1 MKRALH
7 VVLLTLVLLSTIEA
21 SAAAQKQIKT
31 PQKKPAAVRVYKA
44 VPGPAIAAS
53 PRRTPERSRMG
64 VKSQSDGQLV
74 AAPGP
79 VSAGPP
85 REGSMPRAGSPQL
98 DLRFLPQAPLIRQE
112 RPEREVPVI
121 IPVTVAGKVV
131 LPNPNNT
138 TAPVLS
144 APSPSPSVNFPG
156 LDFATWGSGHPPDP
170 VGDVG
175 PNHYIQAV
183 NASAGIYS
191 KSGGTL
197 LAAFNFNALMAQGH
211 FGNLCDTN
219 NFGDPIILYDTFE
232 DRWILTD
239 FAFQLNGSGDV
250 LNPPGAFQCFAV
262 SKTGDPIS
270 GGYNFYSLHLTDLV
284 HDYPKFGIWPDGI
297 YMSANMFG
305 FPATGTFQGT
315 RVWALNKAQMYA
327 GAPAIQ
333 VVQFSP
339 PANEVTLLPSNARLQ
354 AGTPPAG
361 SPNYFST
368 VGNFTNAVS
377 TYRFHVDWNRISLS
391 TFDGPFVTIAPA
403 SWTTAPSNVPAKNG
417 ENNDALATWPMMQN
431 QYTNLGSVESLWLT
445 HTVANPTVPGV
456 AAVRYYQTNVT
467 SGSIAANTTQAVTH
481 APDAVNRY
489 IPSLAVDRA
498 GNMALGY
505 SASTSTLF
513 PAIRYAGRLATDPL
527 NTLPQTE
534 TSLIEGTG
542 SQTGGSK
549 RWGDYSAMSL
559 DPDGCTFW
567 YTNEY
572 FATTGNNWQTRI
584 GSFNYGSPSCLP
596 VMTGTVSGT
605 VTATAGGAPIV
616 GAAVSFG
623 NRTTTT
629 NASGLYSFLL
639 IPSGTYPGITVT
651 SPGYNTGTATTIVVT
666 DGNTTTQN
674 FSLSAAPTSGCLV
687 DTAQADFQT
696 GVPTNTD
703 LASTPDAVILYN
715 PPVLDQ
721 QNSSLSSS
729 GNGIDTVN
737 WGGQTFTAG
746 LTGPLA
752 RADISV
758 FCSAC
763 TGTSPDLTL
772 SLRATSGGLPTGPDL
787 ATTTLPGNNSGASG
801 FLTGTFANPAT
812 VTAGTTYALVVRPVP
827 NPSAGTY
834 ALPFSASDTYA
845 NGQLLSSSDSGGTWS
860 GGAADFGFITYVKI
874 AFATSGD
881 FVSALKDANPA
892 PGMTP
897 IWSTLSWTATVPAN
911 TSLKFQVAA
920 SNSSNGPFNF
930 VGPGGTAATFFTTS
944 GASLS
949 QFYGF
954 RYLKYKAYLATTDTT
969 QTPALNDVTICY
981 SVADC
986 SAPITITAT
995 PSQVCASSAG
1005 NTASGPAG
1013 AASYAWSITNGTI
1026 AGSTASQS
1034 VTYTAGASGSVGL
1047 TLNIVDA
1054 AGCLKSAST
1063 SVTIPATPTPT
1074 VTPSGPTTF
1083 CTGGSVTLT
1092 SSSATGNRWYNGATL
1107 LAGQT
1112 NQTYVAAT
1120 TGNYNV
1126 IMSNGSCSSAPSAST
1141 AVTVNPIP
1149 ATPTVTPGGP
1159 TTFCAGG
1166 SVTLTSSS
1174 AAGNQWYDGATLL
1187 AGKTSQTFAA
1197 TATGNYNVVVTAN
1210 GCSSTPSAS
1219 TAVTV
1224 NPVPASP
1231 TVTAGGPTTFCT
1243 GGSVTLTSSSATGNQ
1258 WYNGATLLA
1267 GQTNQTYIAS
1277 TTGNYNVI
1285 VTASGCSSAPS
1296 ASTAVTVNPIPAT
1309 PTVTAVGPTTFCAG
1323 GTVTLT
1329 SSSATGNQ
1337 WYDGATLLVG
1347 KTSQTFAATA
1357 TGNYNVVVTASG
1369 CSSAPSASTAV
1380 TVNSTPTPAVT
1391 PSGPTA
1397 FCTGGSVTLT
1407 SSSAAGNQWYDGAT
1421 PLSGQTNQTY
1431 IASTNGNYNVVVTAN
1446 GCPSAP
1452 SASTAVTVSA
1462 MPPTPAVTSG
1472 GPTTFCAGGSVTLTS
1487 SSATGNQWYD
1497 GTTLLAGKTGQTFAA
1512 TANGNYNVV
1521 VSTSGCSSAAS
1532 SSVAVTVNP
1541 LPPTPTITP
1550 GGPTTFCTG
1559 GSVTLSSSSASG
1571 NQWLLNGSAIGGA
1584 SNQTYIATASGNY
1597 TVRVT
1602 DANVCTS
1609 AASPIITVTVNAI
1622 PATPT
1627 ITPSGSVQFCS
1638 AGSKTLTSSSATGNQ
1653 WYLEGNAITGETNQT
1668 VSASNAGHYTVV
1680 VTTNGCSSASSAA
1693 TNVTINSTPPKPV
1706 IAPGG
1711 PTTFCAGGSVTL
1723 SSNSASGNQWY
1734 LNGNPITGGTNQTFA
1749 ATASGSYTVTMTT
1762 SGCVSNASD
1771 PTVVTVNP
1779 LPATPAITPGGPT
1792 TFCAGGSVNLTS
1804 SSATNNQWFL
1814 NGNAIGGATN
1824 QVYNAT
1830 ASGSYTV
1837 AVTTSG
1843 CTSAASTVTTV
1854 TVNPKPNA
1862 TITAPISIIANTTG
1876 KSASVASAGAG
1887 ATYVW
1892 GITGG
1897 AITAGGGT
1905 NSITFTAGGAG
1916 TLTLSATVT
1925 TSAGCSD
1932 TKSANVSVALPPV
1945 TVTTVTPGVGAT
1957 AGGSPITINGS
1968 GFAAGATVSVGG
1980 SAATNVVVV
1989 SAIKITAKT
1998 PAHTAGAVNVTVTNT
2013 DTSSGTLTS
2022 GFLYQAHVFDPNGD
2036 NAVDPTDI
2044 FFLINYLF
2052 LNGPAPHGPAGV
2064 LSGDANGDGVI
2075 DPSDIFFLINYLFL
2089 GGPTPAAL
2097 PNTPRATAA
2106 GTSAP
2111 AIAGSIA
2118 MGTPVRRGGHYFVPV
2133 IVTARPG
2140 SIVPQTM
2147 SLKVHFDAEA
2157 VGEATVRRAGV
2168 AKDLNAVFEFGR
2180 RTGSDLSYL
2189 VSYGPRGLALGASR
2203 SAVVAEIEIELAGG
2217 GVSISIDPLLTMLGD
2232 QTGTTRAT
2240 VANGKL
2246 EVSGTTIGAAAP
2258 PRPHPSHPEVN

>member
-7 VVLLTLVLLSTIEA
+7 VVLLTLVLLSTTEA
-21 SAAAQKQIKT
+21 SAAAKKQRKT
-31 PQKKPAAVRVYKA
+31 PKKNPAAVHVYKSE
-44 VPGPAIAAS
+44 PGVAIAAS
-53 PRRTPERSRMG
+53 PRLTPQRDRMG
-64 VKSQSDGQLV
+64 VKSQSDGELV
-74 AAPGP
+74 GAPGP

-85 REGSMPRAGSPQL
+85 TAGSMPRAGSPQL

-112 RPEREVPVI
+112 RPEREVPII

-131 LPNPNNT
+131 LPNPGNT
-138 TAPVLS
+138 TAPVLN

-156 LDFATWGSGHPPDP
+156 LDFATWGSGHPPDT

-183 NASAGIYS
+183 NTSAGIYS
-191 KSGGTL
+191 KSGGAL

-239 FAFQLNGSGDV
+239 FAFQLNGAGDV
-250 LNPPGAFQCFAV
+250 VNPPGAFQCFAV

-327 GAPAIQ
+327 GAPTIQ

-339 PANEVTLLPSNARLQ
+339 PADEVTLLPSNARLQ

-403 SWTTAPSNVPAKNG
+403 SWTTAPSTVPAKNG

-445 HTVANPTVPGV
+445 HTVGNPTVPGA

-467 SGSIAANTTQAVTH
+467 SGSIAANTTQAATH

-542 SQTGGSK
+542 SQTGGFK

-596 VMTGTVSGT
+596 EATGTVSGT
-605 VTATAGGAPIV
+605 VTTTAGGSPIV

-623 NRTTTT
+623 SRTTTT
-629 NASGLYSFLL
+629 NVSGLYSFLL
-639 IPSGTYPGITVT
+639 IPSGTYPGMTVT
-651 SPGYNTGTATTIVVT
+651 SLGYNTGNATTIVVT

-674 FSLSAAPTSGCLV
+674 FSLSAAPASGCLI

-696 GVPTNTD
+696 GVPANTD
-703 LASTPDAVILYN
+703 LESTPDAVILLN
-715 PPVLDQ
+715 PPVVDQ
-721 QNSSLSSS
+721 QNTSVSSN

-752 RADISV
+752 RADVSV
-758 FCSAC
+758 FCFTC
-763 TGTSPDLTL
+763 TGTFPNLTL
-772 SLRATSGGLPTGPDL
+772 SLRSTSGGQPAGPDL
-787 ATTTLPGNNSGASG
+787 ATATLPGSNSGASG
-801 FLTGTFANPAT
+801 FLTGTFAAPAT
-812 VTAGTTYALVVRPVP
+812 VTAGTTYALVVRPVA
-827 NPSAGTY
+827 NPSAGAY
-834 ALPFSASDTYA
+834 ALPFSTGSTYA
-845 NGQLLSSSDSGGTWS
+845 NGQLLSSSDSGGTWT
-860 GGAADFGFITYVKI
+860 GGAADFGFLTYVKI

-881 FVSALKDANPA
+881 FVSSLKDANPS

-920 SNSSNGPFNF
+920 SNSANGPFNF
-930 VGPGGTAATFFTTS
+930 VGPNGTAATFFTTS

-986 SAPITITAT
+986 SAPITITPT
-995 PSQVCASSAG
+995 PSQVCASSTG
-1005 NTASGPAG
+1005 NTASGPPG
-1013 AASYAWSITNGTI
+1013 AAGYAWSITNGTI
-1026 AGSTASQS
+1026 AGSAASQS

-1047 TLNIVDA
+1047 TLNIVEA
-1054 AGCLKSAST
+1054 GGCLKSASA
-1063 SVTIPATPTPT
+1063 SVPIPATPTPT

-1092 SSSATGNRWYNGATL
+1092 SSSATGNQWYNGAAL

-1112 NQTYVAAT
+1112 NQTYVATT

-1126 IMSNGSCSSAPSAST
+1126 IMSNGACSSAPSASA
-1141 AVTVNPIP
+1141 AVTVNAIP
-1149 ATPTVTPGGP
+1149 
-1159 TTFCAGG
+1159 
-1166 SVTLTSSS
+1166 
-1174 AAGNQWYDGATLL
+1174 
-1187 AGKTSQTFAA
+1187 
-1197 TATGNYNVVVTAN
+1197 
-1210 GCSSTPSAS
+1210 
-1219 TAVTV
+1219 
-1224 NPVPASP
+1224 PAP
-1231 TVTAGGPTTFCT
+1231 TVTAGGP
-1243 GGSVTLTSSSATGNQ
+1243 A
-1258 WYNGATLLA
+1258 
-1267 GQTNQTYIAS
+1267 
-1277 TTGNYNVI
+1277 
-1285 VTASGCSSAPS
+1285 
-1296 ASTAVTVNPIPAT
+1296 
-1309 PTVTAVGPTTFCAG
+1309 
-1323 GTVTLT
+1323 
-1329 SSSATGNQ
+1329 
-1337 WYDGATLLVG
+1337 
-1347 KTSQTFAATA
+1347 
-1357 TGNYNVVVTASG
+1357 
-1369 CSSAPSASTAV
+1369 
-1380 TVNSTPTPAVT
+1380 
-1391 PSGPTA
+1391 
-1397 FCTGGSVTLT
+1397 
-1407 SSSAAGNQWYDGAT
+1407 
-1421 PLSGQTNQTY
+1421 
-1431 IASTNGNYNVVVTAN
+1431 
-1446 GCPSAP
+1446 
-1452 SASTAVTVSA
+1452 
-1462 MPPTPAVTSG
+1462 
-1472 GPTTFCAGGSVTLTS
+1472 TFCAGGSVTLTS

-1497 GTTLLAGKTGQTFAA
+1497 GATLLASQTSQTFVAAATGNYNVVVTASGCSSAPSSSTAVTVNSTPTPTVTPSGPTVFCIGGSVTLMSSSATGNQWYNGATLLVGQTNQTYVATTTGNYNVVVTASGCPSAPSAPTAVTVDSIPPVPTITPGGPTTFCAGNSVPLTSSSVTGNQWYDGTTLLAGQTNQTFAA
-1512 TANGNYNVV
+1512 TASGNYNVV
-1521 VSTSGCSSAAS
+1521 VTTGSCSSAPS
-1532 SSVAVTVNP
+1532 SSTAVTVNP

-1550 GGPTTFCTG
+1550 GGLTTFCTG
-1559 GSVTLSSSSASG
+1559 GSVTLTSSSVSG
-1571 NQWLLNGSAIGGA
+1571 NQWFLNGNPIGGA
-1584 SNQTYIATASGNY
+1584 SGQAYVANASGNY
-1597 TVRVT
+1597 TVNVT
-1602 DANVCTS
+1602 DGNACTS
-1609 AASPIITVTVNAI
+1609 AASPIVTVTVNTI
-1622 PATPT
+1622 PSTPT

-1638 AGSKTLTSSSATGNQ
+1638 AGSKTLTSSSTTGNQ
-1653 WYLEGNAITGETNQT
+1653 WYFEGNVITGATNQT
-1668 VSASNAGHYTVV
+1668 VSAENAGHYTVI
-1680 VTTNGCSSASSAA
+1680 VTTNGCSSTSSAA
-1693 TNVTINSTPPKPV
+1693 TNVTINPAPAKPV
-1706 IAPGG
+1706 ITPGG
-1711 PTTFCAGGSVTL
+1711 ATTSCAGGSVTL

-1734 LNGNPITGGTNQTFA
+1734 LNGNPITGGTNQTFDV
-1749 ATASGSYTVTMTT
+1749 TASGSYTVTVTT
-1762 SGCVSNASD
+1762 LGCVSSPSD
-1771 PTVVTVNP
+1771 PAVVTVNP

-1792 TFCAGGSVNLTS
+1792 TFCTGGSVNLTSSSASGNQWFLNGNAIGSATNQVYSATASGSYTVKVTGANTCTSAASAATTITVNPIPATPTVTPGGPTAFCAGGSVNLTS
-1804 SSATNNQWFL
+1804 SSASGNQWFL
-1814 NGNAIGGATN
+1814 NGNAIVGATN
-1824 QVYNAT
+1824 QAFSAT

-1843 CTSAASTVTTV
+1843 CASAASTATTV

-1862 TITAPISIIANTTG
+1862 TIAAPISVITNTTG
-1876 KSASVASAGAG
+1876 NSASVASAGSG

-1897 AITAGGGT
+1897 AITAGSGT
-1905 NSITFTAGGAG
+1905 SSITFTAGGPG
-1916 TLTLSATVT
+1916 TLTLNVTVT

-1932 TKSANVSVALPPV
+1932 AKSANITVALPPL
-1945 TVTTVTPGVGAT
+1945 TVTTVSPGLGTT
-1957 AGGSPITINGS
+1957 AGGTLITIIGT
-1968 GFAAGATVSVGG
+1968 GFVAGATVSVGG
-1980 SAATNVVVV
+1980 AAATNVVVV

-1998 PAHTAGAVNVTVTNT
+1998 PAHAAGAVNVTVTNT
-2013 DTSSGTLTS
+2013 DTSAGTLPS
-2022 GFLYQAHVFDPNGD
+2022 GYMYQAQVFDPNGD
-2036 NAVDPTDI
+2036 NVIDPTDI

-2052 LNGPAPHGPAGV
+2052 LNGPAPHGPAGI
-2064 LSGDANGDGVI
+2064 LSGDANNDGVI
-2075 DPSDIFFLINYLFL
+2075 DPTDVFFIINYLFL
-2089 GGPTPAAL
+2089 GGQKPFAISNA
-2097 PNTPRATAA
+2097 PRVTAT
-2106 GTSAP
+2106 GMGAP
-2111 AIAGSIA
+2111 RIAGSISLGA
-2118 MGTPVRRGGHYFVPV
+2118 AVLRGGHYFVPV
-2133 IVTARPG
+2133 IMTASPG

-2147 SLKVHFDAEA
+2147 SLKVHFDSDGTI
-2157 VGEATVRRAGV
+2157 GEVAMRRAGV
-2168 AKDLNAVFEFGR
+2168 TKDLNAVFEFIR
-2180 RTGSDLSYL
+2180 RTGNDLSYL
-2189 VSYGPRGLALGASR
+2189 VSYDPRGLPLGVSR
-2203 SAVVAEIEIELAGG
+2203 SAVVAEIEIDSIDAA
-2217 GVSISIDPLLTMLGD
+2217 VSISLDPLLTMLGG
-2232 QTGTTRAT
+2232 QAGEMTAT

-2246 EVSGTTIGAAAP
+2246 AVSGTSIGTARP
-2258 PRPHPSHPEVN
+2258 LRPRSPHPPVN

>member
-7 VVLLTLVLLSTIEA
+7 VVLLTLVLLSTTEA
-21 SAAAQKQIKT
+21 SAAAKKQSKT
-31 PQKKPAAVRVYKA
+31 PKKKPAAVRVYKA
-44 VPGPAIAAS
+44 EPGAAIAAS
-53 PRRTPERSRMG
+53 TRPTPERSRMG
-64 VKSQSDGQLV
+64 LKSLSDGQLV

-85 REGSMPRAGSPQL
+85 TAGSMPRAGSPQL
-98 DLRFLPQAPLIRQE
+98 DLRFLPQALLIRQE

-121 IPVTVAGKVV
+121 IPVTVEGKVV
-131 LPNPNNT
+131 VPPNPDST
-138 TAPVLS
+138 TAPVLN

-191 KSGGTL
+191 KSGGAL
-197 LAAFNFNALMAQGH
+197 LAAFNFNALMSQGH

-219 NFGDPIILYDTFE
+219 NFGDPIVLYDTFE

-239 FAFQLNGSGDV
+239 FAFQLNGAGDV
-250 LNPPGAFQCFAV
+250 VNPPGAFQCFAV

-327 GAPAIQ
+327 GAPTIQ
-333 VVQFSP
+333 VVQFNP
-339 PANEVTLLPSNARLQ
+339 PANEITLLPSNARLQ

-368 VGNFTNAVS
+368 VGNFANAVS
-377 TYRFHVDWNRISLS
+377 TYRFHVDWTRISLS

-403 SWTTAPSNVPAKNG
+403 SWTTAPGTVPAKNG

-445 HTVANPTVPGV
+445 HTVGNPTVPGV

-467 SGSIAANTTQAVTH
+467 SGSIAANTTQAATH

-542 SQTGGSK
+542 SQTGGFK

-596 VMTGTVSGT
+596 EATGTVSGT

-623 NRTTTT
+623 SRTTATD
-629 NASGLYSFLL
+629 ASGLYSFLL
-639 IPSGTYPGITVT
+639 IPSGTYAGITVT
-651 SPGYNTGTATTIVVT
+651 SPGYNTSSATTIVVT

-721 QNSSLSSS
+721 QNTGLSSS

-758 FCSAC
+758 FCSVC
-763 TGTSPDLTL
+763 TGTFPDLTL
-772 SLRATSGGLPTGPDL
+772 SLRATSGGLPAGPDL
-787 ATTTLPGNNSGASG
+787 ATTTLPGNNSAASG
-801 FLTGTFANPAT
+801 FLTGTFATPAT
-812 VTAGTTYALVVRPVP
+812 VTAGTTYALAVRPAA

-845 NGQLLSSSDSGGTWS
+845 NGQLLSSTDSGGTWT
-860 GGAADFGFITYVKI
+860 GGAADFGFLTYVKI
-874 AFATSGD
+874 AFTTSGD

-897 IWSTLSWTATVPAN
+897 VWSTISWTATVPAN

-920 SNSSNGPFNF
+920 SNSANGPFNF
-930 VGPGGTAATFFTTS
+930 IGPGGTAATFFTTS

-954 RYLKYKAYLATTDTT
+954 RYLKYKAYLATTDTS
-969 QTPALNDVTICY
+969 QTPALNDVTFCY

-986 SAPITITAT
+986 SAPIAITAT
-995 PSQVCASSAG
+995 PSQVCASSTG

-1054 AGCLKSAST
+1054 GGCLKSSST

-1092 SSSATGNRWYNGATL
+1092 SSSATGNQWYNGATL

-1126 IMSNGSCSSAPSAST
+1126 IMSNGGCSSAPSAST

-1149 ATPTVTPGGP
+1149 ATPTVTAGGP
-1159 TTFCAGG
+1159 TNFCTGG

-1187 AGKTSQTFAA
+1187 AGK
-1197 TATGNYNVVVTAN
+1197 
-1210 GCSSTPSAS
+1210 
-1219 TAVTV
+1219 
-1224 NPVPASP
+1224 
-1231 TVTAGGPTTFCT
+1231 
-1243 GGSVTLTSSSATGNQ
+1243 
-1258 WYNGATLLA
+1258 
-1267 GQTNQTYIAS
+1267 I
-1277 TTGNYNVI
+1277 
-1285 VTASGCSSAPS
+1285 
-1296 ASTAVTVNPIPAT
+1296 
-1309 PTVTAVGPTTFCAG
+1309 
-1323 GTVTLT
+1323 
-1329 SSSATGNQ
+1329 
-1337 WYDGATLLVG
+1337 
-1347 KTSQTFAATA
+1347 SQTFAATA
-1357 TGNYNVVVTASG
+1357 TGNYNVVVTASA

-1380 TVNSTPTPAVT
+1380 TANSTPTPSVT
-1391 PSGPTA
+1391 PSGPAA

-1421 PLSGQTNQTY
+1421 LLAGQTNQTY
-1431 IASTNGNYNVVVTAN
+1431 LASTTGNYNVVVTAN

-1452 SASTAVTVSA
+1452 SAPAAVTASSI
-1462 MPPTPAVTSG
+1462 PPTPAVTPG
-1472 GPTTFCAGGSVTLTS
+1472 GPTSFCAGGSVTLTS
-1487 SSATGNQWYD
+1487 TSATGNQWYD
-1497 GTTLLAGKTGQTFAA
+1497 GATLLAGQTNQTFAA
-1512 TANGNYNVV
+1512 TVSGNYNVV
-1521 VSTSGCSSAAS
+1521 VTTSGCSSAPS

-1550 GGPTTFCTG
+1550 GGPTSFCAG
-1559 GSVTLSSSSASG
+1559 SSVTLTSGSASG

-1584 SNQTYIATASGNY
+1584 SNQTYLATASGNY
-1597 TVRVT
+1597 TVTVT

-1609 AASPIITVTVNAI
+1609 AASPIITVTVNTI

-1627 ITPSGSVQFCS
+1627 ITPSGSVQFCT

-1668 VSASNAGHYTVV
+1668 VSAGNAGHYTVV
-1680 VTTNGCSSASSAA
+1680 VTTNGCSSVSSAA
-1693 TNVTINSTPPKPV
+1693 TNVTLHPTPAKPV
-1706 IAPGG
+1706 ITPGG

-1734 LNGNPITGGTNQTFA
+1734 LNSNPITGGTNQTFA
-1749 ATASGSYTVTMTT
+1749 ATASGSYTVTVTAA
-1762 SGCVSNASD
+1762 GCISNASD

-1779 LPATPAITPGGPT
+1779 IPATPAITPGGPT

-1804 SSATNNQWFL
+1804 SSATSNQWFL

-1830 ASGSYTV
+1830 ASGSYIV

-1843 CTSAASTVTTV
+1843 CTSAASAATTV

-1862 TITAPISIIANTTG
+1862 TIAAPISVITNTTG
-1876 KSASVASAGAG
+1876 NSASVASAGAG
-1887 ATYVW
+1887 AAYVW
-1892 GITGG
+1892 SIAGG
-1897 AITAGGGT
+1897 AITAGSGT
-1905 NSITFTAGGAG
+1905 NSITFTAGGPG
-1916 TLTLSATVT
+1916 TLTLSATLT
-1925 TSAGCSD
+1925 TSTGCSD
-1932 TKSANVSVALPPV
+1932 AKSANVTVALPPV
-1945 TVTTVTPGVGAT
+1945 AVTTVSPGLGTT
-1957 AGGSPITINGS
+1957 AGGSPITINGT

-1980 SAATNVVVV
+1980 TAATNVVVV

-1998 PAHTAGAVNVTVTNT
+1998 PAHAAGAVNITVTNT
-2013 DTSSGTLTS
+2013 DTSAGTLAS
-2022 GFLYQAHVFDPNGD
+2022 GYMYQAHVFDPNGD
-2036 NAVDPTDI
+2036 NAVDPTDV

-2075 DPSDIFFLINYLFL
+2075 DPADIFFVINYLFL

-2097 PNTPRATAA
+2097 PNAPRATSA

-2111 AIAGSIA
+2111 GIAGSIA
-2118 MGTPVRRGGHYFVPV
+2118 LGTPVRRGGHYFVPV
-2133 IVTARPG
+2133 IMTARPG
-2140 SIVPQTM
+2140 SIVPRTM
-2147 SLKVHFDAEA
+2147 SLKVHFDAEV
-2157 VGEATVRRAGV
+2157 VGEAAVRRAGV
-2168 AKDLNAVFEFGR
+2168 AKNLDTVFEFSR

-2189 VSYGPRGLALGASR
+2189 VSYDPRGLALGVSR
-2203 SAVVAEIEIELAGG
+2203 SAVVAEIEIEPAGAV
-2217 GVSISIDPLLTMLGD
+2217 VSISIDPLLTMLGD

-2246 EVSGTTIGAAAP
+2246 EVSGTTIGTARP
-2258 PRPHPSHPEVN
+2258 PRPPRPEVN